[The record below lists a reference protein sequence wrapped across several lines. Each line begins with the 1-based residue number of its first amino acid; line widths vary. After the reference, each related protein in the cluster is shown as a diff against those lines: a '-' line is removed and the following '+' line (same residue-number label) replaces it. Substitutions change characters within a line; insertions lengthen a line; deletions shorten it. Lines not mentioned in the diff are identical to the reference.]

1 MYARDKCRGINQ
13 ANLISDNT
21 HMQKKNQTKDNLK

>member
-13 ANLISDNT
+13 ASLISDNT
-21 HMQKKNQTKDNLK
+21 NMHKRKIKQKII

>member
-21 HMQKKNQTKDNLK
+21 HMQKKKSNKRQS